1 MSKVYTNNKKEAP
14 FMGAS
19 FMHEI
24 VIHLNGE
31 IDPGRNAYQEDDC
44 LFPDRKMEL
53 LVILRYY

>member
-24 VIHLNGE
+24 RYSFE
-31 IDPGRNAYQEDDC
+31 WRN
-44 LFPDRKMEL
+44 
-53 LVILRYY
+53 